1 MSNSMDM
8 NKISENKEYK
18 NLQKP
23 KYLRSK
29 ELAIYLGI
37 GESTVWY
44 YLSKGII
51 TKKKVSPR
59 VTLFNVEEVERALL
73 LIEQ

>member
-1 MSNSMDM
+1 MIHKIEMNQISNM
-8 NKISENKEYK
+8 
-18 NLQKP
+18 QKP

-29 ELAIYLGI
+29 DLASYLGI

-59 VTLFNVEEVERALL
+59 VTLFDVEEVEKALL